1 MTVIINSWMR
11 YIKFILLFVICVSLS
26 SCGIYK
32 EVEFIGVEDI
42 LVKEFSVTAII
53 IEVKA
58 IINNPNGFDITIFD
72 SDLDF
77 IVNGTKLGKARFDA
91 NIILTKK
98 AQETYTFMI
107 KADMEGLASKVGLL
121 FPILMTGKAKVKV
134 KGDIFVKALGM
145 KKKAPIEFVEE
156 ITFKGLI

>member
-1 MTVIINSWMR
+1 MR
-11 YIKFILLFVICVSLS
+11 YIKFILLIATCVSLN

-42 LVKEFSVTAII
+42 LVKEFSATAII

-77 IVNGTKLGKARFDA
+77 IVNGTKLGKARFDD

-98 AQETYTFMI
+98 AQEKYSFMI

-121 FPILMTGKAKVKV
+121 FPILMKGKAKVKV

-145 KKKAPIEFVEE
+145 KKKTPIEFVEE
-156 ITFKGLI
+156 ITF